1 MVDLTFSNKSSLNL
15 KSFQEHH
22 FVPAKTAGKFLAV
35 CLHGRG
41 SNLLWLRKI
50 RHRLKLDDFN
60 YLFLNAP
67 DPWTSDDGH
76 QGFSWY
82 GKIPEHREGIVRSLK
97 LLEQLMRELE
107 RYGFTRDKIML
118 VGFSQGC
125 VMSLELALRSP
136 IPFFGV
142 LGISGTIFKPSELL
156 EAMPEPATQ
165 TPVFMIHGTRDEL
178 LDLEKVRCKV
188 KIVME
193 EMPYFEFMEVDKGHD
208 LETFE
213 YSIYIDKINE
223 WRRLYMGRGL
233 NI

>member
-1 MVDLTFSNKSSLNL
+1 MVDLKFSNKSSLNL
-15 KSFQEHH
+15 KSFEEHH
-22 FVPAKTAGKFLAV
+22 FVPAKTNGNFLAV

-50 RHRLKLDDFN
+50 RHRLKLDDFS

-67 DPWTSDDGH
+67 DPWTSEEGH

-82 GKIPEHREGIVRSLK
+82 GKIPDHREGISRSLRHLE
-97 LLEQLMRELE
+97 LLMTELE
-107 RYGFTRDKIML
+107 KYGFTRDKIML

-136 IPFFGV
+136 VPFFGV
-142 LGISGTIFKPSELL
+142 LGISGTIFQPKELL
-156 EAMPEPATQ
+156 EAMPDPATQ
-165 TPVFMIHGTRDEL
+165 TPILMIHGTRDEL
-178 LDLEKVRCKV
+178 LTMDKVRPKAHL
-188 KIVME
+188 VME
-193 EMPYFEFMEVDKGHD
+193 EMPYFEFIEVDKGHD

-213 YSIYIDKINE
+213 YPIYIDKINE
-223 WRRLYMGRGL
+223 WRRLYIGRGL

>member
-1 MVDLTFSNKSSLNL
+1 MVDLKFSNKNSLNL
-15 KSFQEHH
+15 ISFGEHH
-22 FVPAKTAGKFLAV
+22 FIPAKSTGKFLAV

-50 RHRLKLDDFN
+50 RHRLKLDDFS

-67 DPWTSDDGH
+67 DPWTSEEGH

-82 GKIPEHREGIVRSLK
+82 GKIPEHRKGILRSLQ
-97 LLEQLMRELE
+97 LLERLMSELE
-107 RYGFTRDKIML
+107 KYGFTRDKILL

-125 VMSLELALRSP
+125 VMSIELALRSN

-142 LGISGTIFKPSELL
+142 LGISGTIFSPVDLL
-156 EAMPEPATQ
+156 AAMPEPATQ
-165 TPVFMIHGTRDEL
+165 TPVFMIHGTNDEL
-178 LDLEKVRCKV
+178 LTIDKVRPKAQ
-188 KIVME
+188 IIME
-193 EMPYFEFMEVDKGHD
+193 EMPYFEFMEVDKGHN

-213 YSIYIDKINE
+213 YALYVDKINE
-223 WRRLYMGRGL
+223 WRRLYIGRGL